1 MGMRFVMA
9 LVGGIIGGVIGAAIW
24 AGISYATNH
33 EIGWIA
39 WGVGFLVGAGVR
51 VGSQDWDG
59 PVPGLIAVVLSVV
72 AILGGKYAT
81 ASLLVSKF
89 DVATNFTITNDD
101 MKEGLCYSIIEER
114 TTKGTPVKWAPGKNL
129 ENAATLADFP
139 ADVQQEATKK
149 WDAFSPAEQQQQ
161 IAERKAQMEEARKMI
176 RGVMHGAAFE
186 SSFGPMDILF
196 FLLAAYT
203 AFRLGSGAAAE
214 ED

>member
-1 MGMRFVMA
+1 MRFVMA
-9 LVGGIIGGVIGAAIW
+9 LVGGIIGGVIGAAVW
-24 AGISYATNH
+24 AGISYSTNH

-39 WGVGFLVGAGVR
+39 WGVGFVVGAGVR
-51 VGSQDWDG
+51 LGAQDWDG
-59 PVPGLIAVVLSVV
+59 AVPGMLAVVLAVLAV
-72 AILGGKYAT
+72 LGGKYAS

-89 DVATNFTITNDD
+89 DVAANLTITNED

-114 TTKGTPVKWAPGKNL
+114 TAQRKPVKWPPGKNL
-129 ENAATLADFP
+129 ENATTLADFP

-161 IAERKAQMEEARKMI
+161 IAERKTQMEAARKMI
-176 RGVMHGAAFE
+176 RGVMHSAAFQ